1 MNTKQIGNLTELQ
14 VITGLYAFGCDI
26 SIPFGN
32 SQKYDLIMDY
42 NNHLYRIQVKH
53 AREILEEGKL
63 VAFSFNTRWQ
73 GHNASGYTQNYY
85 TKEEI
90 DFFATYNS
98 GRVFLIPV
106 EQCSGKKKKI
116 RLVPTK
122 NNQTKGVN
130 FAEDYLAEEVLKT
143 L

>member
-1 MNTKQIGNLTELQ
+1 
-14 VITGLYAFGCDI
+14 
-26 SIPFGN
+26 
-32 SQKYDLIMDY
+32 MDY

-53 AREILEEGKL
+53 SREIIEEDKP
-63 VAFSFNTRWQ
+63 VAFAFNTRWQ

-85 TKEEI
+85 NKEDI

-98 GRVFLIPV
+98 GKVFLIPV
-106 EQCSGKKKKI
+106 EQCSGAEKKI